1 MLDLEAIKARRQAY
15 LDDRTDHID
24 TLIETAADVPTLV
37 AEVERLR
44 EDYEAARRDADVRQS
59 IADTRQEAIERLE
72 AVVEC
77 SAGRLTAARAE
88 RDEARTEVERLRG
101 VLWKMDAHPDVI
113 TPPTRARYVRADA
126 REAPTNDQ

>member
-59 IADTRQEAIERLE
+59 IADTRQERIEKLTEILR
-72 AVVEC
+72 VN
-77 SAGRLTAARAE
+77 GDRLTAARAE
-88 RDEARTEVERLRG
+88 RDEARAEVERLTTDTLG
-101 VLWKMDAHPDVI
+101 TLYETIPFGHANGPG
-113 TPPTRARYVRADA
+113 
-126 REAPTNDQ
+126 EGE